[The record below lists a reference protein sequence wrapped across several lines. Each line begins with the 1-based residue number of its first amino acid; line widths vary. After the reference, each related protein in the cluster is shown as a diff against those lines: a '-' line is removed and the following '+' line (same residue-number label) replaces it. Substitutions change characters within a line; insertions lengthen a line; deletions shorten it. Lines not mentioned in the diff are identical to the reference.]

1 MTKLAQG
8 AMDLHSGRSQVDF
21 SVLAEWV
28 GDERVRAANS
38 ALDAYGMVGKPLAQ
52 TVAERA
58 LARVRE
64 AAGEGIACDVVIVDR
79 GGEVIA
85 RAG

>member
-21 SVLAEWV
+21 SQLAEWV
-28 GDERVRAANS
+28 GDARVVAANT
-38 ALDAYGMVGKPLAQ
+38 ALDAYGMMGEPLARA
-52 TVAERA
+52 VAERA

-79 GGEVIA
+79 GGEVLA